1 MTNKSS
7 ANNKITKTEKFLWI
21 LLGAVLDF
29 ITYLIYS
36 YNTINVQDYLTYWP
50 SNILLIA
57 LFSYLLL
64 KMKLYKH
71 HYLIIFIITII
82 GIACNFISGNFTLVQ
97 LKKNYKGYLTY
108 FFAESTMNILYVL
121 YKFFMIKKFI
131 KSYEILFFQGLIE
144 VVIGIITL
152 IITTKIYET
161 FDSFN
166 EYINDLDGAEIGI
179 FIGLMFTNFITYLI
193 YYIIIDIFTPF
204 HIFLL
209 NILSQI
215 LIFSCTGGLESETYI
230 IVLFWILLAICIF
243 MVLVFIE
250 IIQLNFCGLSTM
262 TKMNIEERASKD
274 VGLCT
279 NNDDNATLEQKLTYK
294 GYHLELQD
302 MKDTISSK
310 KNKTLSSVLSN
321 SIYDENNVV

>member
-82 GIACNFISGNFTLVQ
+82 RIACNFISGNFTLVQ

-131 KSYEILFFQGLIE
+131 KSYEILFFQGLID

-310 KNKTLSSVLSN
+310 KNKILSSVLSN

>member
-1 MTNKSS
+1 
-7 ANNKITKTEKFLWI
+7 
-21 LLGAVLDF
+21 
-29 ITYLIYS
+29 
-36 YNTINVQDYLTYWP
+36 
-50 SNILLIA
+50 
-57 LFSYLLL
+57 
-64 KMKLYKH
+64 MKLYKH
-71 HYLIIFIITII
+71 HYLNIFIITII

-131 KSYEILFFQGLIE
+131 KSNEILFFQGLID

-262 TKMNIEERASKD
+262 TKMNIEERANKD

-279 NNDDNATLEQKLTYK
+279 NNNDDNATLEQKLTYK

-302 MKDTISSK
+302 MKNTISSK

>member
-131 KSYEILFFQGLIE
+131 KSYEILFFQGLID

-274 VGLCT
+274 VGLCK

-321 SIYDENNVV
+321 SVYDENNVV

>member
-131 KSYEILFFQGLIE
+131 KSYEILFFQGLID

>member
-1 MTNKSS
+1 M
-7 ANNKITKTEKFLWI
+7 II
-21 LLGAVLDF
+21 LIFFWVLECQRD
-29 ITYLIYS
+29 LR
-36 YNTINVQDYLTYWP
+36 YLTYWP

-131 KSYEILFFQGLIE
+131 KSYEILFFQGLID

-209 NILSQI
+209 NILSKI

>member
-1 MTNKSS
+1 M
-7 ANNKITKTEKFLWI
+7 II
-21 LLGAVLDF
+21 LIFFWVLECQRD
-29 ITYLIYS
+29 LR
-36 YNTINVQDYLTYWP
+36 YLTYWP

-131 KSYEILFFQGLIE
+131 KSYEILFFQGLID